1 MTLRLIFMGTPDF
14 AVPSLDALVAAGHE
28 IVCAYSQPPRKAG
41 RGQKERPQPVHAAA
55 DAHGIPVR
63 TPTSLKTPEAQAD
76 FAALSADAAVVAAY
90 GLILPKPVLEAPRL
104 GCLNIHASLLPRWRG
119 AAPIQRAILA
129 GDRET
134 GITIMQMD
142 EGLDTGPMLL
152 KRAVEIDL
160 MTAGELHDEL
170 GALGAEMIV
179 EALKKLEAGTL
190 TATPQPPK
198 RGVTYAP
205 KIDRAEARLDWTRS
219 ASELGRHVR
228 AFTPFPGAWFEHA
241 GERIR
246 VLGAKAMGGDSK
258 AAPGTVID
266 DTLTIRCGKGF
277 LKLRT
282 VQRGGKGAM
291 DVDAFLRGYPIPKGT
306 VLPSPSPSHGLKA
319 AGPSLSPKG
328 RGK

>member
-14 AVPSLDALVAAGHE
+14 AVPSLEALVAAGHE

-41 RGQKERPQPVHAAA
+41 RGQKEKLQPVHAAA
-55 DAHGIPVR
+55 QAHGIPVR
-63 TPTSLKTPEAQAD
+63 TPTSLKSAEPQDD
-76 FAALSADAAVVAAY
+76 FAALQADAAVVAAY

-129 GDRET
+129 GDRDT

-152 KRAVEIDL
+152 SHAVEIGR

-170 GALGAEMIV
+170 ADLGAAMIV
-179 EALKKLEAGTL
+179 EALKRLEAGTL
-190 TATPQPPK
+190 KAKPQPPK
-198 RGVTYAP
+198 RGVTYAR
-205 KIDRAEARLDWTRS
+205 KIDRAEARLDWTKPS
-219 ASELGRHVR
+219 AELDRTIR
-228 AFTPFPGAWFEHA
+228 AFTPFPGAWFEHV

-246 VLGAKAMGGDSK
+246 VLNAKATGGRSR
-258 AAPGTVID
+258 ARPGTVID
-266 DTLTIRCGKGF
+266 DALTIRCGKGF

-282 VQRGGKGAM
+282 VQRAGKGAM
-291 DVDAFLRGYPIPKGT
+291 DADDFLRGYAIPKGT
-306 VLPSPSPSHGLKA
+306 VLT
-319 AGPSLSPKG
+319 
-328 RGK
+328 